1 MNLQPFQV
9 GEMRKVFIRM
19 DVPKKRV
26 PRRVKDW
33 ESKPPPYTV
42 SLDGFTITNVVFDP
56 DGWAD
61 CKRYLPQPYE
71 MVKIKTN
78 EHIRNGWWN
87 GLYWESLRL
96 KPGEKIL
103 AWKVI
108 KNET

>member
-1 MNLQPFQV
+1 
-9 GEMRKVFIRM
+9 MRGQKKKIRKTIKI
-19 DVPKKRV
+19 D
-26 PRRVKDW
+26 
-33 ESKPPPYTV
+33 ESKKAPYTV
-42 SLDGFTITNVVFDP
+42 SLNGFTITDVIFDL

-61 CKRYLPQPYE
+61 SKKYLPQPYE

-78 EHIRNGWWN
+78 ERIRNGWWN

-108 KNET
+108 KNETQIY